1 MISHTITGK
10 NVGDFEFLDAKVA
23 SRLKKIVNGDF
34 KRSVFT
40 DEETALK
47 EIGFHYFSRS
57 VTLTGLSFISTR
69 C

>member
-1 MISHTITGK
+1 MIFHTNTGK

-34 KRSVFT
+34 KRSVF
-40 DEETALK
+40 ETALK